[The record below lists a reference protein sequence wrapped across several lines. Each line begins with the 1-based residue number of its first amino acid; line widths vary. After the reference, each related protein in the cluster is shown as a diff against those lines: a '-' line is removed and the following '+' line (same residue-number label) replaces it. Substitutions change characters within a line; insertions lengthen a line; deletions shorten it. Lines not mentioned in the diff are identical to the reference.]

1 MALYQKTLEINTSPK
16 TFLDITKDVQA
27 LVLESGLDN
36 GVCTLFIKHTS
47 ASLVIQENYDPS
59 VRQDF
64 ETIFSKLVPEDFP
77 YVHNMEG
84 KDDMPAHIRSALTS
98 TSETVP
104 VVNGKLSLG
113 TWQGIYI
120 WEHRDQTHNRNCL
133 LYTSPSPRDAT
144 LSRMPSSA

>member
-1 MALYQKTLEINTSPK
+1 MAISQDSLEFRTNPK
-16 TFLDITKDVQA
+16 SFLDITSHVQDF
-27 LVLESGLDN
+27 VTSSDIQN
-36 GVCTLFIKHTS
+36 GVCHLFIKHTS

-120 WEHRDQTHNRNCL
+120 WEHRDQTHNRKVMV
-133 LYTSPSPRDAT
+133 S
-144 LSRMPSSA
+144 MVGE

>member
-1 MALYQKTLEINTSPK
+1 MALYQKTLEIVTPPK
-16 TFLDITKDVQA
+16 TFLDITKNVQT
-27 LVLESGLDN
+27 LVSESGLDN
-36 GVCTLFIKHTS
+36 GVCSLFIKHTS

-98 TSETVP
+98 TSESIP
-104 VVNGKLSLG
+104 FVNSKLSLG

-120 WEHRDQTHNRNCL
+120 WEHRDQTHNRKVIV
-133 LYTSPSPRDAT
+133 S
-144 LSRMPSSA
+144 MVGV

>member
-16 TFLDITKDVQA
+16 SFLDITRDVQA
-27 LVLESGLDN
+27 FVSESGLN
-36 GVCTLFIKHTS
+36 KGVCSLFIKHTS

-98 TSETVP
+98 TSESIP
-104 VVNGKLSLG
+104 VINSKLSLG

-120 WEHRDQTHNRNCL
+120 WEHRDQTHNRKVIV
-133 LYTSPSPRDAT
+133 S
-144 LSRMPSSA
+144 MVGE

>member
-1 MALYQKTLEINTSPK
+1 MALYQKTLEINTAPK
-16 TFLDITKDVQA
+16 SFLDITKNVQA
-27 LVLESGLDN
+27 LVSESGLDN
-36 GVCTLFIKHTS
+36 GVCSLFIKHTS

-104 VVNGKLSLG
+104 IVNGNLSLG
-113 TWQGIYI
+113 TWQGIYL
-120 WEHRDQTHNRNCL
+120 WEHRDQTHNRNVMV
-133 LYTSPSPRDAT
+133 S
-144 LSRMPSSA
+144 MVGE

>member
-1 MALYQKTLEINTSPK
+1 MEISQVTLEIHTSPK
-16 TFLDITKDVQA
+16 TFLDITSLIQDCIKNSDIQ
-27 LVLESGLDN
+27 N
-36 GVCTLFIKHTS
+36 GVCHLFIKHTS

-113 TWQGIYI
+113 TWQGIYV
-120 WEHRDQTHNRNCL
+120 WEHRDQTHNRKIMV
-133 LYTSPSPRDAT
+133 S
-144 LSRMPSSA
+144 MVGE

>member
-16 TFLDITKDVQA
+16 SFLDITKDVQT
-27 LVLESGLDN
+27 LVSESGLDN
-36 GVCTLFIKHTS
+36 GICNLFIKHTS

-98 TSETVP
+98 TSEAVP

-120 WEHRDQTHNRNCL
+120 WEHRDQRHIRKVTVSL
-133 LYTSPSPRDAT
+133 IGE
-144 LSRMPSSA
+144 

>member
-1 MALYQKTLEINTSPK
+1 MAITQETLEIRTNPK
-16 TFLDITKDVQA
+16 SFLDITSHVQDF
-27 LVLESGLDN
+27 VTSSDIHN
-36 GVCTLFIKHTS
+36 GVCHLFIKHTS

-120 WEHRDQTHNRNCL
+120 WEHRDQTHNRKIMV
-133 LYTSPSPRDAT
+133 S
-144 LSRMPSSA
+144 MVGE

>member
-1 MALYQKTLEINTSPK
+1 MALSQGSLEFHTNPK
-16 TFLDITKDVQA
+16 SFLDITRQVQDF
-27 LVLESGLDN
+27 VTESNIQN
-36 GVCTLFIKHTS
+36 GVCHLFIKHTS

-64 ETIFSKLVPEDFP
+64 ETIFSNLAPEDFP

-104 VVNGKLSLG
+104 VVDGQLILG

-120 WEHRDQTHNRNCL
+120 WEHRDQKHNRKVL
-133 LYTSPSPRDAT
+133 LSVVGG
-144 LSRMPSSA
+144 

>member
-16 TFLDITKDVQA
+16 SFLDITKDVQT
-27 LVLESGLDN
+27 LVSESGLDDGICN
-36 GVCTLFIKHTS
+36 LFIKHTS

-64 ETIFSKLVPEDFP
+64 ETVFSKLVPEDFP

-98 TSETVP
+98 TSESIP
-104 VVNGKLSLG
+104 IADGKLIFG

-120 WEHRDQTHNRNCL
+120 WEHRDQSHNRKIVV
-133 LYTSPSPRDAT
+133 SIIGEHGV
-144 LSRMPSSA
+144 

>member
-1 MALYQKTLEINTSPK
+1 MALSQGTLEIQTKPK
-16 TFLDITKDVQA
+16 SFLDITSQVQNSIA
-27 LVLESGLDN
+27 NSNIQN
-36 GVCTLFIKHTS
+36 GVCHLFIKHTS

-98 TSETVP
+98 TSESIP
-104 VVNGKLSLG
+104 VVGGKLSLG
-113 TWQGIYI
+113 TWQGIYV
-120 WEHRDQTHNRNCL
+120 WEHRDQTHNRKVMF
-133 LYTSPSPRDAT
+133 SVIGE
-144 LSRMPSSA
+144 

>member
-16 TFLDITKDVQA
+16 SFLDITKNVQA
-27 LVLESGLDN
+27 LVSESGLDN
-36 GVCTLFIKHTS
+36 GVCSLFIKHTS

-98 TSETVP
+98 TSESIP
-104 VVNGKLSLG
+104 VVDGKLSLG

-120 WEHRDQTHNRNCL
+120 WEHRDQRHIRKVTFSL
-133 LYTSPSPRDAT
+133 VGE
-144 LSRMPSSA
+144 

>member
-1 MALYQKTLEINTSPK
+1 MALSQGTLDIQTKPK
-16 TFLDITKDVQA
+16 SFLDITSQVQNSVA
-27 LVLESGLDN
+27 NSNIQN
-36 GVCTLFIKHTS
+36 GVCHLFIKHTS

-113 TWQGIYI
+113 TWQGIYV
-120 WEHRDQTHNRNCL
+120 WEHRDQTHNRKL
-133 LYTSPSPRDAT
+133 MVS
-144 LSRMPSSA
+144 MVGE

>member
-16 TFLDITKDVQA
+16 SFLDITKNIQA
-27 LVLESGLDN
+27 LVSESSLDN
-36 GVCTLFIKHTS
+36 GVCSLFIKHTS

-104 VVNGKLSLG
+104 VVYGKLSLG
-113 TWQGIYI
+113 TWQGIYL
-120 WEHRDQTHNRNCL
+120 WEHRDQTHNRKVMF
-133 LYTSPSPRDAT
+133 S
-144 LSRMPSSA
+144 MVGE

>member
-16 TFLDITKDVQA
+16 SFLDITKDVQA
-27 LVLESGLDN
+27 FVSESGLAN
-36 GVCTLFIKHTS
+36 GVCSLFIKHTS

-84 KDDMPAHIRSALTS
+84 KDDMPAHVRSALTS
-98 TSETVP
+98 TSESIP
-104 VVNGKLSLG
+104 VVNSKLSLG

-120 WEHRDQTHNRNCL
+120 WEHRDQTHNRKVIV
-133 LYTSPSPRDAT
+133 S
-144 LSRMPSSA
+144 MVGE

>member
-16 TFLDITKDVQA
+16 TFLDITKNVQA

-84 KDDMPAHIRSALTS
+84 KDDMPAHVRSALTS
-98 TSETVP
+98 TSESIP
-104 VVNGKLSLG
+104 VVNSKLSLG

-120 WEHRDQTHNRNCL
+120 WEHRDQTHNRKVMV
-133 LYTSPSPRDAT
+133 S
-144 LSRMPSSA
+144 MVGV

>member
-16 TFLDITKDVQA
+16 SFTDITKNVQA
-27 LVLESGLDN
+27 LVSESGLDN
-36 GVCTLFIKHTS
+36 GICSLFIKHTS

-104 VVNGKLSLG
+104 VVNGNLSLG

-120 WEHRDQTHNRNCL
+120 WEHRDQTHNRKVMV
-133 LYTSPSPRDAT
+133 S
-144 LSRMPSSA
+144 MVGE

>member
-16 TFLDITKDVQA
+16 SFLDITKNVQA
-27 LVLESGLDN
+27 LVSESGLDN
-36 GVCTLFIKHTS
+36 GVCSLFIKHTS

-77 YVHNMEG
+77 YFHNMEG

-98 TSETVP
+98 TSESIP

-120 WEHRDQTHNRNCL
+120 WEHRHHRHIRKVTFSLVGD
-133 LYTSPSPRDAT
+133 
-144 LSRMPSSA
+144 

>member
-16 TFLDITKDVQA
+16 SFQDITKNVQA
-27 LVLESGLDN
+27 LVLESGLVN
-36 GVCTLFIKHTS
+36 GVCSLFIKHTS

-59 VRQDF
+59 VRKDF

-84 KDDMPAHIRSALTS
+84 KDDMPAHIRCALTS
-98 TSETVP
+98 TSESIP

-113 TWQGIYI
+113 TWQGIYV
-120 WEHRDQTHNRNCL
+120 WEHRDQRHIRKITFSL
-133 LYTSPSPRDAT
+133 VGE
-144 LSRMPSSA
+144 

>member
-16 TFLDITKDVQA
+16 SFLDITKNIQA
-27 LVLESGLDN
+27 LVSESGLDN
-36 GVCTLFIKHTS
+36 GVCSLFIKHTS

-77 YVHNMEG
+77 YIHNMEG

-120 WEHRDQTHNRNCL
+120 WEHRDQRHIRKVTVSL
-133 LYTSPSPRDAT
+133 IGE
-144 LSRMPSSA
+144 

>member
-1 MALYQKTLEINTSPK
+1 MALYQKTLEISTSPK
-16 TFLDITKDVQA
+16 SFLDITKNIQA
-27 LVLESGLDN
+27 LVSESGLDN
-36 GVCTLFIKHTS
+36 GVCSLFIKHTS

-64 ETIFSKLVPEDFP
+64 ETIFSKLVPEDFT

-98 TSETVP
+98 TSESIP

-120 WEHRDQTHNRNCL
+120 WEHRDQRHIRKVTVSL
-133 LYTSPSPRDAT
+133 IGE
-144 LSRMPSSA
+144 

>member
-1 MALYQKTLEINTSPK
+1 MALYQKILEINTSPK
-16 TFLDITKDVQA
+16 SFLDITEDVQT
-27 LVLESGLDN
+27 LVSESGLDN
-36 GVCTLFIKHTS
+36 GICNLFIKHTS

-84 KDDMPAHIRSALTS
+84 KDDMPAHVRSALTS
-98 TSETVP
+98 TSEAVP

-113 TWQGIYI
+113 TWQGIYV
-120 WEHRDQTHNRNCL
+120 WEHRDQRHIRKVTVSL
-133 LYTSPSPRDAT
+133 IGE
-144 LSRMPSSA
+144 

>member
-1 MALYQKTLEINTSPK
+1 MALSQGTLEIQTKPK
-16 TFLDITKDVQA
+16 SFLDITSQVQNSVA
-27 LVLESGLDN
+27 NSNIQN
-36 GVCTLFIKHTS
+36 GVCHLFIKHTS

-120 WEHRDQTHNRNCL
+120 WEHRDQRHIRKVTVSL
-133 LYTSPSPRDAT
+133 IGE
-144 LSRMPSSA
+144 

>member
-1 MALYQKTLEINTSPK
+1 MALSQGTLEIQTKPK
-16 TFLDITKDVQA
+16 SFLDITIQVQNSIA
-27 LVLESGLDN
+27 SSNIQN
-36 GVCTLFIKHTS
+36 GVCHLFIKHTS

-64 ETIFSKLVPEDFP
+64 ETIFSKLAPENFP

-98 TSETVP
+98 TSESIP

-113 TWQGIYI
+113 TWQGIYV
-120 WEHRDQTHNRNCL
+120 WEHRDQTHNRKVMF
-133 LYTSPSPRDAT
+133 SVIGE
-144 LSRMPSSA
+144 

>member
-1 MALYQKTLEINTSPK
+1 MEMSQVTLEIHTSPK
-16 TFLDITKDVQA
+16 TFLDITSLIQDSIKNSNIQ
-27 LVLESGLDN
+27 N
-36 GVCTLFIKHTS
+36 GVCHLFIKHTS

-64 ETIFSKLVPEDFP
+64 ETIFSNLAPEDFP
-77 YVHNMEG
+77 YIHNMEG

-113 TWQGIYI
+113 TWQGIYV
-120 WEHRDQTHNRNCL
+120 WEHRAQTHNRKVMV
-133 LYTSPSPRDAT
+133 S
-144 LSRMPSSA
+144 MVGE

>member
-16 TFLDITKDVQA
+16 SFLDITKNVQA
-27 LVLESGLDN
+27 LVSESGLDN
-36 GVCTLFIKHTS
+36 GVCSLFIKHTS

-113 TWQGIYI
+113 TWQGIYL
-120 WEHRDQTHNRNCL
+120 WEHRDQKHNRKVMV
-133 LYTSPSPRDAT
+133 S
-144 LSRMPSSA
+144 MVGE

>member
-1 MALYQKTLEINTSPK
+1 MASYQKTLEINTSPK
-16 TFLDITKDVQA
+16 SFLDITKDIQT
-27 LVLESGLDN
+27 LVSESGLDN
-36 GVCTLFIKHTS
+36 GICSLFIKHTS

-64 ETIFSKLVPEDFP
+64 ETIFSNLVPEDFP
-77 YVHNMEG
+77 YAHNMEG

-104 VVNGKLSLG
+104 VVGGKLSLG

-120 WEHRDQTHNRNCL
+120 WEHRDQNHNRKVVVSI
-133 LYTSPSPRDAT
+133 TG
-144 LSRMPSSA
+144 MHGV

>member
-1 MALYQKTLEINTSPK
+1 MALYQKTLEISTLTKS
-16 TFLDITKDVQA
+16 FLDITKNIQA
-27 LVLESGLDN
+27 IVSESGLDN
-36 GVCTLFIKHTS
+36 GVCSLFIRHTS

-77 YVHNMEG
+77 YIHNMEG

-98 TSETVP
+98 TSESVP

-113 TWQGIYI
+113 TWQGIYV
-120 WEHRDQTHNRNCL
+120 WEHRDQRHIRKVTFSL
-133 LYTSPSPRDAT
+133 VGD
-144 LSRMPSSA
+144 

>member
-1 MALYQKTLEINTSPK
+1 MALSQGILEIQTKPK
-16 TFLDITKDVQA
+16 SFLDITSKVQNSVA
-27 LVLESGLDN
+27 NSNIQN
-36 GVCTLFIKHTS
+36 GVCHLFIKHTS

-64 ETIFSKLVPEDFP
+64 ETIFSKLAPENFP

-104 VVNGKLSLG
+104 VVNGQLSLG
-113 TWQGIYI
+113 TWQGIYV
-120 WEHRDQTHNRNCL
+120 WEHRDQTHKRKVMV
-133 LYTSPSPRDAT
+133 S
-144 LSRMPSSA
+144 MVGE

>member
-16 TFLDITKDVQA
+16 SFLDITKDVQA
-27 LVLESGLDN
+27 FVSESGLAN
-36 GVCTLFIKHTS
+36 GVCSLFIKHTS

-77 YVHNMEG
+77 YVHNTEG

-120 WEHRDQTHNRNCL
+120 WEHRDQTHNRKVIV
-133 LYTSPSPRDAT
+133 S
-144 LSRMPSSA
+144 MVGE